1 VERAEAEAIYDA
13 DRDVDVE
20 VLLRG
25 MSAVWSAQGQVFPG
39 FGGLLNPKSVGTPF
53 GAWVL

>member
-13 DRDVDVE
+13 DRDLDVE

-25 MSAVWSAQGQVFPG
+25 DRQIQELSETRVPQLA
-39 FGGLLNPKSVGTPF
+39 GT
-53 GAWVL
+53 